1 MTTNWFDEAIKEQ
14 LNKEELD
21 EVKPKAF
28 NQEEMKKILSSFGYD
43 MSDVSILNKN
53 SCSEENIGKKICV
66 KNSLVIAANIIIKTN
81 YNLYKVAKVVL
92 PQGYI
97 GVIGGVDNNK
107 YVVDFDAN
115 LSISP
120 EDVSEGYDGSNIT
133 YPLDKFELAASEVQ
147 VL

>member
-14 LNKEELD
+14 LNKEELE
-21 EVKPKAF
+21 EVKPKEF
-28 NQEEMKKILSSFGYD
+28 NPEEMKKILSSFGYD
-43 MSDVSILNKN
+43 ISDVSILNKN

-97 GVIGGVDNNK
+97 GVIG
-107 YVVDFDAN
+107 
-115 LSISP
+115 
-120 EDVSEGYDGSNIT
+120 
-133 YPLDKFELAASEVQ
+133 
-147 VL
+147 

>member
-14 LNKEELD
+14 LNKEELK
-21 EVKPKAF
+21 EVQPREF
-28 NQEEMKKILSSFGYD
+28 NPEEMKRLLSSFGYD
-43 MSDVSILNKN
+43 ISSVSILNKN
-53 SCSEENIGKKICV
+53 SCSEENIGKKVCV

-97 GVIGGVDNNK
+97 GVIGGVDSNK

-115 LSISP
+115 LSILP
-120 EDVSEGYDGSNIT
+120 EDVVEGYDGSDIT
-133 YPLDKFELAASEVQ
+133 YPLDKFELSANEVQ
-147 VL
+147 FL